1 MIDRESEAERTH
13 DRKVN
18 CIAYIKNAFARMEC
32 LPSSAP
38 QRAGAAAADLSLT
51 LAPAVCGSSGDDDVG
66 GRNVRRRLYPCL
78 FCNKTFLKSQALGGH
93 QNAHKKERSISWN
106 PYVYDGQHAGTIAE
120 PALSS
125 SIVDRSISSA
135 ATLSIPSLSHGGS
148 AMRAQPVPAG
158 GRDGNGTGTAVV
170 PNFRARM
177 LQRRAALFAPVN
189 IRPLEMDRVVADGTL
204 AGCDGTIDMLN
215 WVRAS
220 AAPVATSADTAD
232 QGEHLDLNLELRL

>member
-1 MIDRESEAERTH
+1 MHNFSLKKWCMYVGGDVSPSKLYTLRCNNVYVDIYIDRESEAERTH

-93 QNAHKKERSISWN
+93 QNAHKKERSTSWN
-106 PYVYDGQHAGTIAE
+106 PYVYDG
-120 PALSS
+120 
-125 SIVDRSISSA
+125 
-135 ATLSIPSLSHGGS
+135 
-148 AMRAQPVPAG
+148 
-158 GRDGNGTGTAVV
+158 
-170 PNFRARM
+170 
-177 LQRRAALFAPVN
+177 
-189 IRPLEMDRVVADGTL
+189 
-204 AGCDGTIDMLN
+204 
-215 WVRAS
+215 
-220 AAPVATSADTAD
+220 
-232 QGEHLDLNLELRL
+232 

>member
-1 MIDRESEAERTH
+1 M
-13 DRKVN
+13 
-18 CIAYIKNAFARMEC
+18 
-32 LPSSAP
+32 
-38 QRAGAAAADLSLT
+38 
-51 LAPAVCGSSGDDDVG
+51 GSKS
-66 GRNVRRRLYPCL
+66 VRRRVYPCL
-78 FCNKTFLKSQALGGH
+78 FCDKTFLKSQALGGH
-93 QNAHKKERSISWN
+93 QNAHKKERSTSWN

-120 PALSS
+120 PALSL

-220 AAPVATSADTAD
+220 AAPAATSADTAD
-232 QGEHLDLNLELRL
+232 QGEHLDLDLELRL